1 MARGRKTGGR
11 QKGTPNKVT
20 TDVKEMVLAALNRAG
35 GEQYLAR
42 QAEENP
48 ASFMALVGRII
59 PSQVRASLSGGEQG
73 EPISVQHLE
82 AIEKMTI
89 EERERELEKMIE
101 AAKLAPLRFVK

>member
-20 TDVKEMVLAALNRAG
+20 TDVKEMVLAALRRAG

-48 ASFMALVGRII
+48 SAFMALVGRII
-59 PSQVRASLSGGEQG
+59 PSQVRASLAGAEG
-73 EPISVQHLE
+73 EPITVQHME
-82 AIEKMTI
+82 AIEKMSI
-89 EERERELEKMIE
+89 EERQRELEKMIE
-101 AAKLAPLRFVK
+101 AAKHGPLRLMK